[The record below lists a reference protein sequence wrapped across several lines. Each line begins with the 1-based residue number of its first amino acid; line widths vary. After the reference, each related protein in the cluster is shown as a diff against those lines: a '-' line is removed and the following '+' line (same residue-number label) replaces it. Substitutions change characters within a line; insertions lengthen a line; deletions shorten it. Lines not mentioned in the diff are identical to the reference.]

1 MVNTKALIY
10 DMTLNDITTKI
21 ATYLPVKTTQK
32 QQHGEVFTPPKLIIE
47 MLNTLPKSV
56 WSNKNL
62 TWLDPACGIGSF
74 SMIVYAKLMEGLKQI
89 IPHTTTRREHI
100 IKKMLYMIELNP
112 SNVHIS
118 QKIFG
123 SNANIAQA
131 NFLTEQ
137 KKWTAKFKGVDTF
150 DIIMGNPPYNEGG
163 IKHKGNKN
171 IYVYFAVKSLELLK
185 KNGYL
190 LFIHPPTYRIPHHK
204 IQHTGIDLNEIYT
217 NKQIKYIK
225 MFTIE
230 QTKQLMD
237 VMINVDY
244 ILIQNK
250 INDLKTPT
258 TIIDTYGHK
267 TLELITPN
275 YFIPNYGLSIM
286 KKLKEVG
293 EKNGTIELILTSEN
307 HKQQMNKGSH
317 PNIHGITSKGIKICK
332 SKHKHSI
339 QSLRKIIINGVGSYN
354 YVFYD
359 KNGSYG
365 ITQSPIAIIEP
376 SKNTLYLVNSKLFH
390 YITNA
395 TKIIGNNFNIQT
407 STFLPQITK
416 YNGNVTSPITIRNEL
431 DLYKYFKFTKDEI
444 YAINKIII
452 PDYNKNKL
460 SCHYK
465 QIIGDLSKK
474 EIRNQIIIPYS
485 KHTKT
490 RKTKRRRGKLYFN
503 NKTLKKK

>member
-1 MVNTKALIY
+1 MVNSKALIY
-10 DMTLNDITTKI
+10 DMTMNNIITKI
-21 ATYLPVKTTQK
+21 EDYLPVNTTQK

-47 MLNTLPKSV
+47 MLDTLPKSV
-56 WSNKNL
+56 WSNKNI

-74 SMIVYAKLMEGLKQI
+74 SMIVYAKLMEGLKHT
-89 IPHTTTRREHI
+89 IPHTKKRREHI

-112 SNVHIS
+112 SNASIS
-118 QKIFG
+118 RNIFG
-123 SNANIAQA
+123 SDANIAQA

-137 KKWTAKFKGVDTF
+137 KKWIDEFKGVDTF

-163 IKHKGNKN
+163 IKHEGHKN
-171 IYVYFAVKSLELLK
+171 IYVHFAVKSLDLLH

-204 IQHTGIDLNEIYT
+204 IQHTGINLNEIYT

-230 QTKQLMD
+230 QTKQLMN

-244 ILIQNK
+244 ILIQNRS
-250 INDLKTPT
+250 NDSKTPT
-258 TIIDTYGHK
+258 TIIDTYGIETH
-267 TLELITPN
+267 EIITPH

-286 KKLKEVG
+286 KKLKLCG
-293 EKNGTIELILTSEN
+293 EKNGTIELLLTSEN
-307 HKQQMNKGSH
+307 HKQQIKHGSH

-339 QSLRKIIINGVGSYN
+339 QSLRKLIINGIGSYN

-359 KNGSYG
+359 KDGSYG
-365 ITQSPIAIIEP
+365 ITQSPIAIIKP
-376 SKNTLYLVNSKLFH
+376 SKNTLCLVNSKLFH

-407 STFLPQITK
+407 ALFLPKIK
-416 YNGNVTSPITIRNEL
+416 IHKGVTNSSITIRNEG
-431 DLYKYFKFTKDEI
+431 DLYKYFTFTKDEI
-444 YAINKIII
+444 NAINKMAI
-452 PDYNKNKL
+452 PIYNKNKL
-460 SCHYK
+460 SCHDK
-465 QIIGDLSKK
+465 QIIGYLSKK
-474 EIRNQIIIPYS
+474 EVRNQITLPSSY
-485 KHTKT
+485 KKKRRT
-490 RKTKRRRGKLYFN
+490 RKKHRRER
-503 NKTLKKK
+503 NKTLKKNK